1 MVVEI
6 AKDPTP
12 EFRISPSESYAEIVT
27 DSLHTRLRTWCTSLL
42 LTGLDTTVVCLLGA
56 CLLFL
61 PRFGVIDWSDANKG
75 VSWQVLPI
83 AGGGVSLGDILLK
96 TGAANWLANSIFHA
110 LGLAGASALIVI
122 VVVMFI
128 VQFMHVVF
136 VGTTAMATA
145 LLPIILAMAGT
156 AGVNPVAL
164 ALPVGMIIGG
174 YPLLMFYNTLP
185 SILVYGTG
193 QLRVEDFPKVG
204 VVVCIVACL
213 LYSLCAS
220 TWWHWLGLV

>member
-1 MVVEI
+1 
-6 AKDPTP
+6 
-12 EFRISPSESYAEIVT
+12 
-27 DSLHTRLRTWCTSLL
+27 
-42 LTGLDTTVVCLLGA
+42 
-56 CLLFL
+56 
-61 PRFGVIDWSDANKG
+61 
-75 VSWQVLPI
+75 
-83 AGGGVSLGDILLK
+83 
-96 TGAANWLANSIFHA
+96 
-110 LGLAGASALIVI
+110 
-122 VVVMFI
+122 
-128 VQFMHVVF
+128 MHLMF

-164 ALPVGMIIGG
+164 ALPAGMIIGG

-193 QLRVEDFPKVG
+193 RLRVEDFPKVG

-213 LYSLCAS
+213 LYALCAA

>member
-1 MVVEI
+1 M
-6 AKDPTP
+6 T
-12 EFRISPSESYAEIVT
+12 
-27 DSLHTRLRTWCTSLL
+27 
-42 LTGLDTTVVCLLGA
+42 
-56 CLLFL
+56 
-61 PRFGVIDWSDANKG
+61 
-75 VSWQVLPI
+75 Q
-83 AGGGVSLGDILLK
+83 
-96 TGAANWLANSIFHA
+96 IFHRSTNM
-110 LGLAGASALIVI
+110 LARVSIYGSVLIVI
-122 VVVMFI
+122 AVVMFI

-164 ALPVGMIIGG
+164 ALPAGMIIGG

-193 QLRVEDFPKVG
+193 KLRVEDFPKVG

-213 LYSLCAS
+213 LYSLCAA